1 MEKKNILITGP
12 PRVGKTTLVKKILE
26 LIPEIRAKGFLSQE
40 TKEAGERVGFS
51 LTTLDGREGVLAHI
65 NLKSGP
71 RVARYRVNIKDIE
84 EIAAP
89 SISPEEGIELI
100 VIDEIA
106 KMECFS
112 PAFRSE
118 VIRALDS
125 EIPVLATIQ
134 ISRHPFLNWV
144 RGRDDVTIYKIDLEN
159 REELVFSISKRL
171 KKFIGKI

>member
-40 TKEAGERVGFS
+40 TKEGGERVGFS

-112 PAFRSE
+112 SAFRSE

-144 RGRDDVTIYKIDLEN
+144 RGRDDVVIYKVSPGN
-159 REELVFSISKRL
+159 RDELPTSISERVKALIL
-171 KKFIGKI
+171 K